1 MRVVSLWFLQLRL
14 VLLVLLGAAGLARA
28 QAPATGRVVA
38 SGTGAPLPQATVR
51 LATGPASAGTST
63 DEAGRFTLPLPPGTD
78 PRAARLRVSHLGYQP
93 REVPAAQL
101 GADVVL
107 EEQTYQIGEV
117 TVTAASVRQLLVRTW
132 RLADESLDVA
142 AQDLLASGRRQ
153 GLKGIEWVAR
163 HPDELREVL
172 QKARFTF
179 QPDGTLKVKIML
191 FGAKGQWLLDEESRT
206 LTVRNRTGSSTSTD
220 TVVELSADRLVLHDA
235 TSGLPN
241 AVYVPAD

>member
-1 MRVVSLWFLQLRL
+1 MSVVSYRLLRH
-14 VLLVLLGAAGLARA
+14 LLLLMLLGAAGLARA

-38 SGTGAPLPQATVR
+38 AGTGVPLPQATVR
-51 LATGPASAGTST
+51 LAGPASAGTST
-63 DEAGRFTLPLPPGTD
+63 DEAGRFTLPLPTGTD
-78 PRAARLRVSHLGYQP
+78 PRTARLVFSHLGYQS
-93 REVPAAQL
+93 REVPATQL
-101 GADVVL
+101 GTNVAL

-117 TVTAASVRQLLVRTW
+117 AVTYTSVRKLLVRTW
-132 RLADESLDVA
+132 RLADESLAAA
-142 AQDLLASGRRQ
+142 AQDLLQSGRQQ

-191 FGAKGQWLLDEESRT
+191 FGAKGQWVLDEQSRT
-206 LTVRNRTGSSTSTD
+206 LTVRNRTGSSSSTD

-241 AVYVPAD
+241 AVYVPAE

>member
-1 MRVVSLWFLQLRL
+1 MSVVSTRLLRPL
-14 VLLVLLGAAGLARA
+14 LLLVLLGAAGLARA

-38 SGTGAPLPQATVR
+38 AGTGAPLPQATVR
-51 LATGPASAGTST
+51 LAGPASAGTST
-63 DEAGRFTLPLPPGTD
+63 DEAGRFTLPLPTGTD
-78 PRAARLRVSHLGYQP
+78 PRAARLLVTHLGYQP
-93 REVPAAQL
+93 RELPAAQL
-101 GADVVL
+101 GTDVAL

-117 TVTAASVRQLLVRTW
+117 AVTYTSVRKLLVRTW
-132 RLADESLDVA
+132 RLADESLDAA
-142 AQDLLASGRRQ
+142 AQDLLQSGRQQ
-153 GLKGIEWVAR
+153 GMKGIEWVAR

-191 FGAKGQWLLDEESRT
+191 FGAKGQWVLDEESRT
-206 LTVRNRTGSSTSTD
+206 LTVRNRTGSSSSTD